1 VVGKVALGV
10 ASFLLVALAA
20 GLIVAFLFRHPT
32 PEPYQQARADLPP
45 SLPRDAGAHFAA
57 QTEWWYYTGQLLGE
71 GGERFGFEVVFFK
84 AYAPPHAKI
93 FGRIPVSW
101 LCNPAYSS
109 HLAVTDLQRGA
120 FSFVE
125 QTNCPFPWAGGARTD
140 RYEVWVRR
148 WWAREEGSHH
158 HLHAEAEGMA
168 LDLALAPLK
177 PAAFHGS
184 QGVVSM
190 GAGGT
195 SYYYSYTRMGGS
207 GWLEVGRR
215 RIPVQAQAWM
225 DHQWGSWDWT
235 GFQGWDWFS
244 LRLDSGEELMLFQ
257 FRDEDGA
264 AQPQSFGT
272 YVAADGATVHLPQQ
286 AFHVEVLDRWTSP
299 RTGAAY
305 PIGWRI
311 ATRLPAGELAVWAEV
326 PAQELPLRMGP
337 AYWEG
342 ICRVAGTLAG
352 EAVAGHAYVE
362 MTGYR

>member
-1 VVGKVALGV
+1 
-10 ASFLLVALAA
+10 
-20 GLIVAFLFRHPT
+20 
-32 PEPYQQARADLPP
+32 
-45 SLPRDAGAHFAA
+45 
-57 QTEWWYYTGQLLGE
+57 
-71 GGERFGFEVVFFK
+71 
-84 AYAPPHAKI
+84 
-93 FGRIPVSW
+93 
-101 LCNPAYSS
+101 
-109 HLAVTDLQRGA
+109 
-120 FSFVE
+120 
-125 QTNCPFPWAGGARTD
+125 
-140 RYEVWVRR
+140 
-148 WWAREEGSHH
+148 
-158 HLHAEAEGMA
+158 
-168 LDLALAPLK
+168 
-177 PAAFHGS
+177 
-184 QGVVSM
+184 
-190 GAGGT
+190 
-195 SYYYSYTRMGGS
+195 MGGS
-207 GWLEVGRR
+207 GWLEVGGR